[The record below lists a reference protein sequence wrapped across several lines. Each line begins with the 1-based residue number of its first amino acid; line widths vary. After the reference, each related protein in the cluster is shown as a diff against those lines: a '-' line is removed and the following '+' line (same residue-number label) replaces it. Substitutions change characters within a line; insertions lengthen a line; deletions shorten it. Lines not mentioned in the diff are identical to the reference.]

1 MNLNAFTASKKR
13 AIFEDLLAGR
23 EPGEGSYDP
32 GLLREGRTKG
42 KPQMGGAVYTP
53 DEIRLEFIY
62 PDPVQ
67 GSVVLT
73 VSIPAPERI
82 VSMPVPSWVV
92 ENVWQGEVLGSYH
105 FESEAG
111 RLVAEFQSL
120 LLPENNSAAFDVRW
134 RGVRE

>member
-13 AIFEDLLAGR
+13 AVFEDLQAGR
-23 EPGEGSYDP
+23 EPREGKYDP
-32 GLLREGRTKG
+32 DLLREGRTKG
-42 KPQMGGAVYTP
+42 RPQMGGAVYTS

-73 VSIPAPERI
+73 VAIPAPERI
-82 VSMPVPSWVV
+82 VAMPVPSWVV
-92 ENVWQGEVLGSYH
+92 EHVWQGEVLGSFH
-105 FESEAG
+105 FESDAR
-111 RLVAEFQSL
+111 RLLEEFRSL
-120 LLPENNSAAFDVRW
+120 LEPVNNIAAFDVRW